1 MLLYIH
7 THIVLCLYRYRQ
19 EEIKVVVGEHNH
31 CQPDNKTVIFSVEK
45 IIAHPQFNAT
55 NYAYDIMLLKLN
67 MKITF
72 NEVVRPICLPQWGK
86 SSI

>member
-1 MLLYIH
+1 
-7 THIVLCLYRYRQ
+7 VLCLYRYRQ
-19 EEIKVVVGEHNH
+19 EELKAVVGEHNS

-45 IIAHPQFNAT
+45 IVVHPQFNAT

-86 SSI
+86 SLN